1 MSCISP
7 EETKLELAPT
17 HSSLIF
23 NTRESVLFFLTREIL
38 QLFLFHS
45 FAARPRHGAVR
56 EKTRST
62 THRCPIRGEER
73 GEGRVQVAP
82 PTRTQVA
89 RVEDTRADRLNA
101 VKKREARVEKRV
113 TSISLHKFVSIFFF
127 FFTSLCTRSFFF
139 CFTWLRN
146 VSSI

>member
-7 EETKLELAPT
+7 EGTKLELAPT

-23 NTRESVLFFLTREIL
+23 NTRESVLFFFNSRDLAAVSFPFLRSSTSPPCCSRKNSLDDASMSDPGRGTR
-38 QLFLFHS
+38 
-45 FAARPRHGAVR
+45 RGTCTGGA
-56 EKTRST
+56 
-62 THRCPIRGEER
+62 
-73 GEGRVQVAP
+73 